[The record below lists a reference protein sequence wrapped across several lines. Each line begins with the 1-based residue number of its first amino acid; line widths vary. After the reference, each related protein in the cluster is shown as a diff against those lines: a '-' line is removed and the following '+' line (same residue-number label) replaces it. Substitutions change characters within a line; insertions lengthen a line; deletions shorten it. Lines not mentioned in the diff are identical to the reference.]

1 MVLGIVFLSILLFVI
16 TSALVFSGRFHYSG
30 ERIGVIR
37 VTGIISS
44 PDTYLKLLDMAQKD
58 RTIKAVVVRVD
69 SPGGVVG
76 ACQEIHDRIAELAK
90 SKPVVV
96 SMGSVAASGGLYI
109 STPATKVLA
118 NPGTITGS
126 IGVII
131 QGYTVKELMKK
142 LGVDVFTVKSGKFKD
157 ILSPFKKPNDE
168 ETALLKALIDESYM
182 QFVKAVAED
191 RNIPLKK
198 VIEFADGRIF
208 TGEKALKLGVVDE
221 LGGFAKALDVAR
233 QLADAPSAQPYELKL
248 GKSLLQRIAGEEVS
262 QLLHLLTR
270 VINGQV
276 EAYNLMYILH

>member
-233 QLADAPSAQPYELKL
+233 QLADAPSAQPYELKP